1 MVELSRYKDRPMLVL
16 KTGMLEA
23 GFLYQDG
30 GKMAT
35 LKDVNDGTEFLSQT
49 EGEKYLH
56 LEYDGDY
63 VASECSGFDDMF
75 PTIDP
80 YTPQSGL
87 LEGRT
92 YPDHGEICRVQMT
105 NDVKRTG
112 MTFTYRSD
120 EFKYTYQ
127 KSVYPLK
134 DGSIEIKY
142 HIANQSTEPF
152 SCLWAGHC
160 MLQGI
165 DGAKIFTSY
174 PAQTPRVQMFGPDD
188 IDPDMLS
195 PDSLTGFV
203 PDEGHTY
210 KFYYLER
217 MPEGRFGVLY
227 PDGKRLTFRTDPSKV
242 PFLGVWLNN
251 GGFKGIYNMALE
263 PCTAPYDAPDR
274 AQTHGFPSMLRPG
287 GTLDFSIRISLETG
301 I

>member
-1 MVELSRYKDRPMLVL
+1 MLVL

-227 PDGKRLTFRTDPSKV
+227 PDGKRLTFRTDGKLCSGSLKAKRATYNRLMTGSSPSRSTIR
-242 PFLGVWLNN
+242 LLS
-251 GGFKGIYNMALE
+251 
-263 PCTAPYDAPDR
+263 
-274 AQTHGFPSMLRPG
+274 QTVTTPG
-287 GTLDFSIRISLETG
+287 SQSGNAGSTPAGATTYGTLV
-301 I
+301 